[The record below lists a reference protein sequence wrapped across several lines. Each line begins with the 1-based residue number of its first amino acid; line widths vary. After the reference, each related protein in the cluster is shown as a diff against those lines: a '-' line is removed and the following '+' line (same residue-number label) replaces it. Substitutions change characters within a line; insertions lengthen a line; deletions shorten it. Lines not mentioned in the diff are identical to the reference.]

1 MNDLATQY
9 LYIISNLG
17 KKEKK
22 KKEKK
27 HHYFLLHHRKQAL
40 VFIVYNYHPFDQ
52 PDQGFKAII
61 IIIIRMI

>member
-9 LYIISNLG
+9 LCYIPNLG
-17 KKEKK
+17 KKEKR
-22 KKEKK
+22 K

-52 PDQGFKAII
+52 PDQGFKVII
-61 IIIIRMI
+61 IIIMI